1 MIQSITMTEDNY
13 GLYDDNKSFNGYS
26 ENMTKPET
34 YKNEREK
41 QFMSYVI
48 MCANNNGIACAT
60 DSRSTLN
67 GNTWYPEIENDNTQ
81 KLFKTNKM
89 LIATFGLNKTFN
101 GVDYSKRLEEEINE
115 TIKDKTIETPFDFC
129 MKLLNKI
136 KIIQSPNTYSFLIGF
151 KNEICEYVLNQ
162 NGIQVFF
169 KGKAIVTIN
178 NGALPNYNLFAF
190 NINEDIKKVAV
201 KCKETCEEVI
211 SLVQNKCVFQF
222 VGGPVQVDYIESK
235 NIENIDN

>member
-89 LIATFGLNKTFN
+89 LKIVCNNKF
-101 GVDYSKRLEEEINE
+101 
-115 TIKDKTIETPFDFC
+115 
-129 MKLLNKI
+129 KI
-136 KIIQSPNTYSFLIGF
+136 K
-151 KNEICEYVLNQ
+151 
-162 NGIQVFF
+162 
-169 KGKAIVTIN
+169 
-178 NGALPNYNLFAF
+178 NLKD
-190 NINEDIKKVAV
+190 N
-201 KCKETCEEVI
+201 
-211 SLVQNKCVFQF
+211 SL
-222 VGGPVQVDYIESK
+222 YRSL
-235 NIENIDN
+235 